1 MLNIRTKWVLA
12 VLVLSLAII
21 ACGKKE
27 ETKTEQT
34 KQATPTEQKSTPMEQ
49 TKQQAA
55 AGSTAASDSGK
66 AVYQNNCAACHETG
80 VSGAPK
86 IGDKPAWDGLIAKGK
101 DQLVQSVINGMGA
114 MPPKA
119 GNPSLS
125 EAEIRAAVDYI
136 VNQVR

>member
-1 MLNIRTKWVLA
+1 MLINRTKWVL
-12 VLVLSLAII
+12 VLLVLSLAMI
-21 ACGKKE
+21 ACSKKE
-27 ETKTEQT
+27 ETKTGET
-34 KQATPTEQKSTPMEQ
+34 KQATPTEQKSTPVAQ
-49 TKQQAA
+49 TKEQAA

-66 AVYQNNCAACHETG
+66 AVYQNTCAACHETG

-86 IGDKPAWDGLIAKGK
+86 TGDKTAWEGRIAKGK

-125 EAEIRAAVDYI
+125 EAQIRAAVAYI
-136 VNQVR
+136 VDQVR

>member
-1 MLNIRTKWVLA
+1 MLNSRTKWVLA
-12 VLVLSLAII
+12 LLVLSLAII
-21 ACGKKE
+21 ACSKKE

-49 TKQQAA
+49 TKPQAA
-55 AGSTAASDSGK
+55 ASSTAASNSGK
-66 AVYQNNCAACHETG
+66 AVYQNTCAACHETG

-86 IGDKPAWDGLIAKGK
+86 IGDKTAWVGLIAKGK
-101 DQLVQSVINGMGA
+101 EQLVQSVINGMGA